1 MSVVGA
7 LTNGNYTVVGR
18 NSGAW
23 NVTALRGSTSDGTP
37 NFNGPSPSDPNL
49 LVPPPSGN
57 GGNGALSA
65 FAASPPTVNGGAA
78 PGGKGSAA
86 GAGGKNSS
94 VNPSG
99 LVATPGSPSPPA
111 SQPQSNS
118 FVAPPAPAVSAAPAG
133 SANASSALQGGCG
146 GKAGGSGNAAAGDG
160 GCAAPSAP
168 KKAADVMDFVLSRL
182 NRDAL
187 AQAIGQQF
195 SEIARSELMPR
206 QVLMVSFASAGVAL
220 TVGFV
225 GWLLRGGALLSAFLS
240 SMPLW
245 RGFDPLV
252 IVQRPHRNDGRRRII
267 SRLDRLFD
275 GAGAINESARRPRA

>member
-1 MSVVGA
+1 MV
-7 LTNGNYTVVGR
+7 LTGKAG
-18 NSGAW
+18 
-23 NVTALRGSTSDGTP
+23 VT
-37 NFNGPSPSDPNL
+37 
-49 LVPPPSGN
+49 
-57 GGNGALSA
+57 GNGAA
-65 FAASPPTVNGGAA
+65 YA
-78 PGGKGSAA
+78 
-86 GAGGKNSS
+86 
-94 VNPSG
+94 
-99 LVATPGSPSPPA
+99 
-111 SQPQSNS
+111 
-118 FVAPPAPAVSAAPAG
+118 
-133 SANASSALQGGCG
+133 
-146 GKAGGSGNAAAGDG
+146 G
-160 GCAAPSAP
+160 GCAAQSSP
-168 KKAADVMDFVLSRL
+168 KKAADVMDFVLSQL

-252 IVQRPHRNDGRRRII
+252 IVQRPHRNDRSRRII

-275 GAGAINESARRPRA
+275 GTGAIHESARRPRA